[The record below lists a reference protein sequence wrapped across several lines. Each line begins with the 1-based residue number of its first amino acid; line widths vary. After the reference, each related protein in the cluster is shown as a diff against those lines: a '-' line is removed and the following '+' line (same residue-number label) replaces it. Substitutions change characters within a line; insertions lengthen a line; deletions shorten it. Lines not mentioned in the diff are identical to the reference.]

1 MGARIAEEMREM
13 RKLRKKAPADE
24 ETRRRMQAMLDEEDG
39 RPEVKELETG
49 VDDIMAAL
57 AESERMELEAREQ
70 ARLEQ
75 ERLKAEGA
83 GEPVEMA
90 SFIQKGDYESKVKEE
105 AEAEAAR
112 LALEEE

>member
-1 MGARIAEEMREM
+1 MGR
-13 RKLRKKAPADE
+13 
-24 ETRRRMQAMLDEEDG
+24 RRRMQAMLDEEDG

-75 ERLKAEGA
+75 ERLKAEGG

-105 AEAEAAR
+105 AEAEVAR
-112 LALEEE
+112 LALEEEESKM